1 MVYPD
6 KSVGIAGFGID
17 EQDLFQSATD
27 LHARPIRETSLK
39 GGKTVKYNVPTSKL
53 DGLGPY
59 ELSIPSMDAEWLDG
73 ESGQLFG
80 RFKVVKTSGA
90 NKQIENEC
98 DATDDYSVVNLPGNS
113 MFKQLEFYVGNS
125 NVIDQ
130 SVSAY
135 PYKAIKET
143 ILSMLTQIYSLKRW
157 KNKLF
162 YI

>member
-39 GGKTVKYNVPTSKL
+39 SGKTVKYNVPTSKL

-59 ELSIPSMDAEWLDG
+59 ELPIPSMDAEWLDG
-73 ESGQLFG
+73 ESGQIFG
-80 RFKVVKTSGA
+80 RFKVVKMKGSLE
-90 NKQIENEC
+90 IDC
-98 DATDDYSVVNLPGNS
+98 DANDDYSVINLPGNS

-135 PYKAIKET
+135 PYKAITET
-143 ILSMLTQIYSLKRW
+143 ILSMLIQIYSLK
-157 KNKLF
+157 KMEK
-162 YI
+162 

>member
-6 KSVGIAGFGID
+6 KSVGIAGFGVD

-39 GGKTVKYNVPTSKL
+39 SGKTVTYSVPQSKL

-59 ELSIPSMDAEWLDG
+59 EISIPSMDIEWLDG

-80 RFKVVKTSGA
+80 KFKVVKIVGGREV
-90 NKQIENEC
+90 NCNG
-98 DATDDYSVVNLPGNS
+98 TDDYSVANLPGNS
-113 MFKQLEFYVGNS
+113 MFKQLELYVGNGGG

-135 PYKAIKET
+135 PFKCMTET
-143 ILSMLTQIYSLKRW
+143 LLSIVLQRSSITSYRK
-157 KNKLF
+157 
-162 YI
+162 

>member
-39 GGKTVKYNVPTSKL
+39 GGKTVKYSVPTSKL

-59 ELSIPSMDAEWLDG
+59 ELPIPSMDAEWLDG
-73 ESGQLFG
+73 ESGQIFG
-80 RFKVVKTSGA
+80 RFKVVKMKGSLE
-90 NKQIENEC
+90 IDC
-98 DATDDYSVVNLPGNS
+98 DANDDYSVVNLPGNS

-135 PYKAIKET
+135 PYKAITET
-143 ILSMLTQIYSLKRW
+143 ILSMLIQIYSLK
-157 KNKLF
+157 KMEK
-162 YI
+162 

>member
-6 KSVGIAGFGID
+6 KSVGIAGFGLD

-39 GGKTVKYNVPTSKL
+39 SGKTVTYSVPQSKL

-59 ELSIPSMDAEWLDG
+59 EISISSMDIEWLDG

-80 RFKVVKTSGA
+80 KFKVVKIVAGA
-90 NKQIENEC
+90 EKPC
-98 DATDDYSVVNLPGNS
+98 DVGNDYSVVNLPENS
-113 MFKQLEFYVGNS
+113 IFKQLELYVGNG

-135 PYKAIKET
+135 PFKCITET
-143 ILSMLTQIYSLKRW
+143 ILSMVR
-157 KNKLF
+157 
-162 YI
+162 

>member
-6 KSVGIAGFGID
+6 KSVGIAGFALD

-39 GGKTVKYNVPTSKL
+39 SGKTVTYSVPQSKL

-59 ELSIPSMDAEWLDG
+59 EISIPSMDIEWLDG

-80 RFKVVKTSGA
+80 KFKVVKIVNGREV
-90 NKQIENEC
+90 NC
-98 DATDDYSVVNLPGNS
+98 DANDDYSVANLPGNS
-113 MFKQLEFYVGNS
+113 IFKQLELYVGNGGG

-135 PYKAIKET
+135 PYKCITET
-143 ILSMLTQIYSLKRW
+143 LLSMLR
-157 KNKLF
+157 
-162 YI
+162 

>member
-1 MVYPD
+1 MVWPD
-6 KSVGIAGFGID
+6 KTVGIAGFGLD

-39 GGKTVKYNVPTSKL
+39 SGKTVTYSVPQSKL

-59 ELSIPSMDAEWLDG
+59 EISISSMDIEWLDG

-80 RFKVVKTSGA
+80 KFKVVKIVGG
-90 NKQIENEC
+90 KEVDC
-98 DATDDYSVVNLPGNS
+98 DGNDDYSVANLPGNS
-113 MFKQLEFYVGNS
+113 IFKQLELYVGNGGG

-135 PYKAIKET
+135 PFKCMTET
-143 ILSMLTQIYSLKRW
+143 LLSMLR
-157 KNKLF
+157 
-162 YI
+162 

>member
-6 KSVGIAGFGID
+6 KSVGIAGFGVD

-39 GGKTVKYNVPTSKL
+39 SGKTVTYSVPQSKL

-59 ELSIPSMDAEWLDG
+59 EISIPSMDIEWLDG

-80 RFKVVKTSGA
+80 KFKVVKIVGGREV
-90 NKQIENEC
+90 NCNG
-98 DATDDYSVVNLPGNS
+98 TDDYSVANLPGNS
-113 MFKQLEFYVGNS
+113 MFKQLELYVGNGGG

-135 PYKAIKET
+135 PFKCMTET
-143 ILSMLTQIYSLKRW
+143 LLSMLR
-157 KNKLF
+157 
-162 YI
+162 

>member
-1 MVYPD
+1 MVWPD
-6 KSVGIAGFGID
+6 KTVGIAGFGLD

-39 GGKTVKYNVPTSKL
+39 SGKTVTYSVPQSKL

-59 ELSIPSMDAEWLDG
+59 EISIPSMDIEWLDG

-80 RFKVVKTSGA
+80 KFKVVKIVGGREV
-90 NKQIENEC
+90 NCNG
-98 DATDDYSVVNLPGNS
+98 TDDYSVANLPGNS
-113 MFKQLEFYVGNS
+113 MFKQLELYVGNGGG

-135 PYKAIKET
+135 PYKCITET
-143 ILSMLTQIYSLKRW
+143 LLSMLR
-157 KNKLF
+157 
-162 YI
+162 